1 MDIPGIAASAM
12 WHGLTVVGTGGGPS
26 SCTFSADRSAGITR
40 FTNQVKLVIATVG
53 AMALSDSPHLV
64 GRTTVVLADNLVAP
78 RVRQALRVRL
88 GDRVE
93 WGG

>member
-1 MDIPGIAASAM
+1 MSLTHNVIDAA
-12 WHGLTVVGTGGGPS
+12 
-26 SCTFSADRSAGITR
+26 
-40 FTNQVKLVIATVG
+40 G

-64 GRTTVVLADNLVAP
+64 GRTTVVLADNPVAP